1 MTNNQRKETF
11 EEVKQRITREE
22 FVNKLTELGREE
34 TIKFFDL
41 GLTNFASLVHFY
53 ECENILEEQ
62 SKKKR
67 KETYEAKAQEKF
79 NKLCEKVSKEL
90 LKRYYIEE
98 NHLLLIRTIILI
110 SLKDNVYSLL
120 RTMI

>member
-11 EEVKQRITREE
+11 REVKDRITREE

-53 ECENILEEQ
+53 ECENIL
-62 SKKKR
+62 
-67 KETYEAKAQEKF
+67 
-79 NKLCEKVSKEL
+79 
-90 LKRYYIEE
+90 
-98 NHLLLIRTIILI
+98 
-110 SLKDNVYSLL
+110 DSLL
-120 RTMI
+120 RKRGFDQLFNTNFGKGTSNSDLMIQHGFVEVFDSGQTTYMYNNSSIK